1 VKIKALTI
9 VLLRVVAVFVISQ
22 GILYAAQFFGF
33 AYQAPN
39 VSGSFTLG
47 ILTAAIAPLAMGI
60 IIWALAPYIAALAV
74 RKLPPSIEM
83 GGLMAEGLAHAAFVV
98 IGVCLIVTT
107 IPSLVTI
114 VLRSRELNG
123 SIQIALIA
131 GRASECLL
139 GIGLIVGSHT
149 MSAILLRLRYAG
161 TSG

>member
-1 VKIKALTI
+1 MKTQPLTVI
-9 VLLRVVAVFVISQ
+9 LLRVVAVFVISQ

-98 IGVCLIVTT
+98 IGVWLIVTT
-107 IPSLVTI
+107 LPP
-114 VLRSRELNG
+114 
-123 SIQIALIA
+123 LIA
-131 GRASECLL
+131 VAVQGSELGASNQISWMVGRVLECLF
-139 GIGLIVGSHT
+139 GIGLIVGSRT
-149 MSAILLRLRYAG
+149 LSVVLLRLRYVG